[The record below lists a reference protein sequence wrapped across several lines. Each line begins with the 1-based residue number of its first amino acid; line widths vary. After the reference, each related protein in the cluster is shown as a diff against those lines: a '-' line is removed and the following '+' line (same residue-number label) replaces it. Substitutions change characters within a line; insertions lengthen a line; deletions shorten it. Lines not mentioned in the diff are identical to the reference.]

1 MADFITI
8 YKVPITLYWDSQRA
22 LARNTSQSGS
32 WRNTGKH
39 RVVNEITQDGM
50 TVYAINDTTDSYA
63 IGWVRADDLGGLGEQ
78 ENERI
83 THRVVAGDTLWK
95 LSVQYG
101 VTVGDLRAWNSI
113 VGDLI
118 HVGQTLVVRQGSK
131 VIVEEVEDEVIIV
144 EQSVL
149 KMVIN
154 GVEIPLVEG
163 INANL
168 FALPV
173 GVTEVKLIGKGNV
186 KFRYRPEV
194 MG

>member
-39 RVVNEITQDGM
+39 RVVNEITQGGM

-113 VGDLI
+113 VGDSI
-118 HVGQTLVVRQGSK
+118 HVGQTLVVKQGSK